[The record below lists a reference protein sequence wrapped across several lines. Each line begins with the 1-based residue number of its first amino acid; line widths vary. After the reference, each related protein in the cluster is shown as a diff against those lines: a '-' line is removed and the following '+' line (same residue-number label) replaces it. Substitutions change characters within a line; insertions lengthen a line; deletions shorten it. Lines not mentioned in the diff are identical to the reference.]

1 MVTALTKG
9 LSLLLFNFVQSK
21 FKMDTLLSSYK
32 DREIEINRLLMEQP
46 VDLKA
51 LRKISRLDGGFMSN
65 QIRSRV
71 WPKLLG
77 VNRYDIPDYRSF
89 IDPHRDDSQV
99 KVDVERS
106 LWRIDQTKAWRE
118 TYREDRRK
126 ALCDIIMAILCRN
139 ADLYYYQVSMSN

>member
-1 MVTALTKG
+1 MSDILKV
-9 LSLLLFNFVQSK
+9 
-21 FKMDTLLSSYK
+21 
-32 DREIEINRLLMEQP
+32 REEEISRLLMEQP

-51 LRKISRLDGGFMSN
+51 LRKLSRSEGGFLNN

-77 VNRYDIPDYRSF
+77 VNRFDIPDYRSF

-106 LWRIDQTKAWRE
+106 LWKIDKTVGWRE
-118 TYREDRRK
+118 AYREDRRK

-139 ADLYYYQVSMSN
+139 TDLYYYQVYIYVISIFNLLSVLCDSVKVHC

>member
-1 MVTALTKG
+1 MSDILKV
-9 LSLLLFNFVQSK
+9 
-21 FKMDTLLSSYK
+21 
-32 DREIEINRLLMEQP
+32 REEEISRLLMEQP

-51 LRKISRLDGGFMSN
+51 LRKLSRSEGGFLNN

-77 VNRYDIPDYRSF
+77 VNRFDIPDYRSF

-106 LWRIDQTKAWRE
+106 LWKIDKTVSWRE
-118 TYREDRRK
+118 AYREDRRK

-139 ADLYYYQVSMSN
+139 ADLYYYQVCNLFEALFEILVFSFIHCLACI